1 MKTPAADPADR
12 LLTRLEGARRDFSP
26 DGAAQAEASLAALG
40 RHRFSD
46 PASLIR
52 FHECLLFLR
61 TYPHNAQVRRQAE
74 SLLSSFS
81 RRVAQLRSAGANCSA
96 FDPPEVSGIAG
107 TAVEEVFGYDVV
119 RRLLER
125 HPGKVRAA
133 WDRYEPGSR
142 TAGIVPRFVPLL
154 DEESLVEANVPYL
167 RWLRAASGGA
177 DPGLGWL
184 LGRLGRLSLP
194 ETETAELYDSLGIP
208 VRWELANTRASRTR
222 DRYPARGIFYHREPL
237 IRRSHVSLAKELES
251 PPLPVTRLAR
261 TEGERILDQGREGMA
276 VRHRELYAFTHG
288 DPAHVLMAEVGRGV
302 EIFLCGL
309 LPQRRL
315 PLRAYHGFL
324 VYKNGVQVGY
334 GDLLTLFERAEL
346 AFNHYYAFREGESAW
361 IYARLLLL
369 LRHLF
374 GVTCFT
380 VDPYQIGHEN
390 DEAIESGAFWFYRKL
405 GFRPLHPEL
414 ASLVEAE
421 ERKIAVHPG
430 YRTPARILRR
440 IARGHIAYEVPGTTP
455 GAWDQFQARSIGLAV
470 QRRMAGDFH
479 GDAEEI
485 RNASLAAVG
494 WALGL
499 TRRGW
504 SQSDRH
510 AVGSL
515 ALVLALIPDLGR
527 WEEDEK
533 ALLLRII
540 RAKLGPEELR
550 YVRQL
555 QRHPR
560 LRTAILRL
568 GSTRTQA
575 PSAPGGGPVAPGTPS
590 RVS

>member
-12 LLTRLEGARRDFSP
+12 LLARLEGAKRDFSP
-26 DGAAQAEASLAALG
+26 QGATQVEWALKALG

-61 TYPHNAQVRRQAE
+61 TYPHNARVRRQAE
-74 SLLSSFS
+74 SLLTSFS
-81 RRVAQLRSAGANCSA
+81 RRVAQLRSAGLDGSA

-107 TAVEEVFGYDVV
+107 TAVEEVFAFDVV
-119 RRLLER
+119 RRLHER
-125 HPGKVRAA
+125 HPGRVRAA

-142 TAGIVPRFVPLL
+142 TAGIFPRFLPLL
-154 DEESLVEANVPYL
+154 DEESLAEANVPYL
-167 RWLRAASGGA
+167 RWLQAAGGGG
-177 DPGLGWL
+177 DPGLAWL
-184 LGRLGRLSLP
+184 LQRLGQLPLP

-222 DRYPARGIFYHREPL
+222 DRYPARRIFYHREPL
-237 IRRSHVSLAKELES
+237 IRRGDLSLAKELES
-251 PPLPVTRLAR
+251 PPLPVERLAR
-261 TEGERILDQGREGMA
+261 AEGERILDQGREGMA

-288 DPAHVLMAEVGRGV
+288 DPAHVLKADAGRGV

-309 LPQRRL
+309 LPRRRL

-334 GDLLTLFERAEL
+334 GDLLTLFERAEV
-346 AFNHYYAFREGESAW
+346 AFNHYYTFREGESAW

-374 GVTCFT
+374 GVTCFS
-380 VDPYQIGHEN
+380 VDPYQIGLEN
-390 DEAIESGAFWFYRKL
+390 EEAIESGAFWFYRKL

-414 ASLVEAE
+414 AALVEAE
-421 ERKIAVHPG
+421 ERKLALHPG
-430 YRTPARILRR
+430 YRTPARVLRR
-440 IARGHIAYEVPGTTP
+440 IATGHIAYEAPGSTP
-455 GAWDQFQARSIGLAV
+455 GAWDRFQARNIGLAV
-470 QRRMAGDFH
+470 QRRMAREFH

-485 RNASLAAVG
+485 RNASLASVG

-499 TRRGW
+499 TRQGW
-504 SQSDRH
+504 GRSDRQ
-510 AVGSL
+510 AVSSL

-527 WEEDEK
+527 WGEDEK

-540 RAKLGPEELR
+540 RAKLGLEELR

-560 LRTAILRL
+560 LRQAILRL
-568 GSTRTQA
+568 GSARPKA
-575 PSAPGGGPVAPGTPS
+575 PTAPEGGPMA
-590 RVS
+590 